1 MKHMKTGLV
10 LEGGAMRGIYT
21 SGVLDVFLDCGIRFD
36 GVIGVSAGAIHGAT
50 YVAEQNG
57 RNIRYYKNYR
67 RDRHFMSIYSLVTT
81 GDVVGR
87 DFCYREIPD
96 RLDPFDYE
104 TFKSSPTDFYVVC
117 TDVEKGTPV
126 YVLISDLRPQMEY
139 LRASASMP
147 LVTKIVEA
155 GGRKLL
161 DGGIT
166 DSIPLRAAQK
176 LGYDKIVVGETREEG
191 YVKSAEGSIITDRFY
206 RNYPRFAHA
215 MRMRHIMYNEQKRY
229 VAELEKSGE
238 IQVIRPSRYV
248 DIGRMER
255 SVEKIEEMYRLGRY
269 DAENKMRDI
278 EKFVSGE

>member
-1 MKHMKTGLV
+1 M
-10 LEGGAMRGIYT
+10 
-21 SGVLDVFLDCGIRFD
+21 
-36 GVIGVSAGAIHGAT
+36 
-50 YVAEQNG
+50 
-57 RNIRYYKNYR
+57 
-67 RDRHFMSIYSLVTT
+67 
-81 GDVVGR
+81 
-87 DFCYREIPD
+87 
-96 RLDPFDYE
+96 
-104 TFKSSPTDFYVVC
+104 
-117 TDVEKGTPV
+117 
-126 YVLISDLRPQMEY
+126 
-139 LRASASMP
+139 
-147 LVTKIVEA
+147 VTKIVEA
-155 GGRKLL
+155 GGRRLL

-176 LGYDKIVVGETREEG
+176 LGYDKIVVVETREEG

-206 RNYPRFAHA
+206 RDYPRFAHA

-238 IQVIRPSRYV
+238 IQVIRPSSYV